1 MGRHSKIFKQI
12 KYLARFEE
20 VNKNSNLNMKFE
32 NPNYKY
38 EDTFE
43 DIDLPTKVMEKDPK
57 FNFPEPK
64 RADFALDTAKNIHI
78 KKEKPK
84 RSGFWRCFSN
94 VLCCC
99 CHILE
104 AFN

>member
-1 MGRHSKIFKQI
+1 
-12 KYLARFEE
+12 
-20 VNKNSNLNMKFE
+20 MKFE

-38 EDTFE
+38 NDTYE
-43 DIDLPTKVMEKDPK
+43 DIDPPYLPSKVAEEDQK

-64 RADFALDTAKNIHI
+64 RADFALDTVKNIHI
-78 KKEKPK
+78 KKPK